1 MKNGIVFPIV
11 LTTLIATNALAG
23 YRDLTREW
31 EGYQPPAIFRS
42 GVQTR
47 PPAEAAP
54 ALAEGDK
61 DFQAQ
66 VARLQ
71 ELKEKWE
78 KALSMPG
85 VEPSFYVLEVSRLER
100 LRGAATDASLA
111 EKALADGFPLEDLE
125 ILAFIRSPDVQAK
138 EREFRGTIEAYSQVQ
153 NLDEILRQYTAF
165 TTSLM
170 TGVGNMENPESIV
183 LKFPFPGVLALKGE
197 VVTQEV
203 RAAWEDLEIARRTAL
218 TSARKTYWDLLYA
231 RKAEEITGQMLTLLD
246 GLKKA
251 SSARYEAG
259 QTNFQDV
266 IRVNVEK
273 EKLKEE
279 RKTLTEERK
288 NLEAQVLQI
297 LALPPS
303 AKVGQP
309 ASRNPSRQVPAL
321 KELYPLAAERR
332 QEIKRMRAMIGKMER
347 MIEMSETMIYP
358 RFTLGFSFYERDE
371 VSRVGSVEAMR
382 DSFPVTT
389 TASMG
394 EGLPKM
400 PWFGT
405 NDAYLRETRQRL
417 EALKKDLQMT
427 EASTMFGVR
436 EAWFR
441 LDRAKREESLYGER
455 VVTLSQ
461 AALEAS
467 TTGYSA
473 GKVSFSDVNES
484 YAGWLNANLSL
495 ERKRADLGVGW
506 AELQEAIGAAWK

>member
-1 MKNGIVFPIV
+1 MKNGILLSIA
-11 LTTLIATNALAG
+11 LTALIATNASAR
-23 YRDLTREW
+23 YRGLDREW
-31 EGYQPPAIFRS
+31 ESYQPPAIFQS
-42 GVQTR
+42 GVQART
-47 PPAEAAP
+47 PAEAP
-54 ALAEGDK
+54 PVLTEGDK

-78 KALSMPG
+78 KALRMPG
-85 VEPSFYVLEVSRLER
+85 VEPSFYVPEPSRLER
-100 LRGAATDASLA
+100 LQGAATNAALT
-111 EKALADGFPLEDLE
+111 EKVLGNGFSLEDLE
-125 ILAFIRSPDVQAK
+125 VLSFIRNPDVQAK

-165 TTSLM
+165 TASLM
-170 TGVGNMENPESIV
+170 TGVGNMENSESIA
-183 LKFPFPGVLALKGE
+183 LRFPFPGVLALKGE
-197 VVTQEV
+197 VVTQEI
-203 RAAWEDLEIARRTAL
+203 RAAWEDLEISKRAAL
-218 TSARKTYWDLLYA
+218 TSARKAYWNLLYT
-231 RKAEEITGQMLTLLD
+231 RRAEEITDQMLTLLD
-246 GLKKA
+246 GLKKS

-259 QTNFQDV
+259 QANFQDV
-266 IRVNVEK
+266 IRVNIEK

-279 RKTLTEERK
+279 RRTLTEERQ
-288 NLEAQVLQI
+288 NLEAQVREI

-303 AKVGQP
+303 AQVGRP
-309 ASRNPSRQVPAL
+309 ASRNPSHQIPAL
-321 KELYPLAAERR
+321 KELYPLAVERR

-347 MIEMSETMIYP
+347 MIEMAETMIYP

-371 VSRVGSVEAMR
+371 VSRVGSAEAMS

-405 NDAYLRETRQRL
+405 NDAYLRETKQKL
-417 EALKKDLQMT
+417 EGLKKDLQMT

-436 EAWFR
+436 EVWFR

-473 GKVSFSDVNES
+473 GRVSFSDVNES

-495 ERKRADLGVGW
+495 ERSRADLGIGQ
-506 AELQEAIGAAWK
+506 AELQEAVGSAWK

>member
-1 MKNGIVFPIV
+1 MKNGILLSIA
-11 LTTLIATNALAG
+11 LTALIATNASAR
-23 YRDLTREW
+23 YRDLDREW
-31 EGYQPPAIFRS
+31 ESYQPPAIFQS
-42 GVQTR
+42 GMQAGT
-47 PPAEAAP
+47 PAEAAP

-78 KALSMPG
+78 KALKMPG
-85 VEPSFYVLEVSRLER
+85 AEPGFYTPESSRLER
-100 LRGAATDASLA
+100 LRGASGNASLA
-111 EKALADGFPLEDLE
+111 EKALANGFSLEDLE
-125 ILAFIRSPDVQAK
+125 TLAFIRNPDVQAK

-183 LKFPFPGVLALKGE
+183 LKFPFPGVIALKGE

-203 RAAWEDLEIARRTAL
+203 RAAWEDLEISKRAAL
-218 TSARKTYWDLLYA
+218 TSARKAYWNLLYT
-231 RKAEEITGQMLTLLD
+231 RRAEEITDQMLTLLD
-246 GLKKA
+246 GLKKS

-259 QTNFQDV
+259 QANFQDV
-266 IRVNVEK
+266 IRVNIEK

-279 RKTLTEERK
+279 RRTSTEERQ
-288 NLEAQVLQI
+288 NLEAQVREI

-303 AKVGQP
+303 AQVGRP
-309 ASRNPSRQVPAL
+309 ASRNPSRQIPAL
-321 KELYPLAAERR
+321 KELYPLAIERR

-371 VSRVGSVEAMR
+371 VSRVGSAEAMR

-405 NDAYLRETRQRL
+405 NDAYLRETKEKL
-417 EALKKDLQMT
+417 EGLKKDLQMT

-441 LDRAKREESLYGER
+441 LDRAEREESLYGER

-467 TTGYSA
+467 ATGYSA
-473 GKVSFSDVNES
+473 GRVSFSDVNES

-495 ERKRADLGVGW
+495 ERSRADLGIGQ
-506 AELQEAIGAAWK
+506 AELQEAVGSAWK

>member
-1 MKNGIVFPIV
+1 MKTRAM
-11 LTTLIATNALAG
+11 LLIALTPLIAETACAR
-23 YRDLTREW
+23 YSDLLRGW
-31 EGYQPPAIFRS
+31 ESYQPPAIFQS
-42 GVQTR
+42 GMQAK
-47 PPAEAAP
+47 PSPEAAP
-54 ALAEGDK
+54 TLSEADK
-61 DFQAQ
+61 DFQTQ

-71 ELKEKWE
+71 ALKEQWE
-78 KALSMPG
+78 KALKTPG
-85 VEPSFYVLEVSRLER
+85 VEPSFYVPEVSRLEH
-100 LRGAATDASLA
+100 LRGAATNPSLA
-111 EKALADGFPLEDLE
+111 EKGLVDGFPLEDLE
-125 ILAFIRSPDVQAK
+125 TLSLIRNPDVQAK
-138 EREFRGTIEAYSQVQ
+138 ERDFRGTVEAYSQVQ
-153 NLDEILRQYTAF
+153 NLDDILRQYTAF

-170 TGVGNMENPESIV
+170 TGIGNMESPESIV

-203 RAAWEDLEIARRTAL
+203 RAAWEDLEIAKRTAL

-231 RKAEEITGQMLTLLD
+231 RKAEEITDQMLTLLD
-246 GLKKA
+246 ALKA
-251 SSARYEAG
+251 SASSRYEAG

-266 IRVNVEK
+266 IRVNIEK

-288 NLEAQVLQI
+288 NLEAQVRQI

-303 AKVGQP
+303 AQVGRP
-309 ASRNPSRQVPAL
+309 AARDPGHQVPAL
-321 KELYPLAAERR
+321 KELYPMAVEKR
-332 QEIKRMRAMIGKMER
+332 QEIKRMQAMIGKMER

-371 VSRVGSVEAMR
+371 VSRVGSAEAMG
-382 DSFPVTT
+382 DSFPTTT

-394 EGLPKM
+394 AGLPKM

-461 AALEAS
+461 AALEAA

-495 ERKRADLGVGW
+495 ERSRADLGIGQ
-506 AELQEAIGAAWK
+506 AELQEAVGSTWK